1 MHYSTGRERRTTTEV
16 DRRKAV
22 RWTDKNEVFAHYGKE
37 YVERNGLGYGLWPKE
52 DALENLKGI
61 PELVPYLDGKRKI
74 RITFDYDPDFPVA
87 LFTSEGAKEM
97 RSTAEFHAG
106 TPGRD
111 DT

>member
-16 DRRKAV
+16 DTGKEVRR
-22 RWTDKNEVFAHYGKE
+22 TNKNEVFAHYGKE
-37 YVERNGLGYGLWPKE
+37 YAECNGLGYGLWPKE
-52 DALENLKGI
+52 DALENLKHV

-87 LFTSEGAKEM
+87 LFTSEGTKEM
-97 RSTAEFHAG
+97 RSATEFYTG